1 MNEQHLSEHLRQY
14 YKSKRLSSET
24 LACLTTMAEAKST
37 NADKKTK
44 AAPTAH
50 RLWPGI
56 WTNGG
61 LVAAALILLVAFIGV
76 FSLGRMTG
84 DEPSAGLTGASLT
97 EAIAKEIARNHHK
110 QEKVQFVA
118 RDYAELRKKMP
129 KLDFP
134 TIASARLDPKHLRL
148 LGGRYCS
155 IRGQIANQIKLK
167 DEKGRIHTL
176 YETRV
181 SDAVAGFTEG
191 ELQIDGLRI
200 SIWRESGLLF
210 GLASPQD

>member
-1 MNEQHLSEHLRQY
+1 VNEQRLSEHLRQY
-14 YKSKRLSSET
+14 YEGKRLSPET
-24 LACLTTMAEAKST
+24 LACLTAMVDTRSMDG
-37 NADKKTK
+37 DKEMKVAP
-44 AAPTAH
+44 AAH
-50 RLWPGI
+50 HLWPGI
-56 WTNGG
+56 WTSGG
-61 LVAAALILLVAFIGV
+61 LVATTLILLMVFIGV
-76 FSLGRMTG
+76 FSLGRMIG
-84 DEPSAGLTGASLT
+84 EEPGTGLTGASLT
-97 EAIAKEIARNHHK
+97 EVIAEEIARNHHK

-118 RDYAELRKKMP
+118 RDYAELRKKMS

-134 TIASARLDPKHLRL
+134 TIASARIDPKRLRL

-155 IRGQIANQIKLK
+155 IRGQTANQIKLR

-181 SDAVAGFTEG
+181 SDALAGFTEG
-191 ELQIDGLRI
+191 ELQIDGLRL

>member
-1 MNEQHLSEHLRQY
+1 MNEQRLSEHLSQY
-14 YKSKRLSSET
+14 YNSKRLSSET
-24 LACLTTMAEAKST
+24 LARLTAMVESSST
-37 NADKKTK
+37 GVDRKMK
-44 AAPTAH
+44 APPTAW
-50 RLWPGI
+50 RLWPRI
-56 WTNGG
+56 WTSGG
-61 LVAAALILLVAFIGV
+61 LLATTLILLIAFIGV
-76 FSLGRMTG
+76 FSLGRMIG
-84 DEPSAGLTGASLT
+84 EGPGPGLTGASLT

-110 QEKVQFVA
+110 QEKVQFAV
-118 RDYAELRKKMP
+118 RSYAELRKKMP
-129 KLDFP
+129 RLNFP
-134 TIASARLDPKHLRL
+134 TIASARVDPKRLRL

-155 IRGQIANQIKLK
+155 IRGQIANQIKLR

-176 YETRV
+176 YETRA